1 MANKFV
7 KLGNI
12 KGKPISEIVKKVGKP
27 NSISA
32 MAGGQLYQWIKTSIF
47 LEAITMAY
55 RLMPMAMLLGTPTNT
70 RSKRSP

>member
-55 RLMPMAMLLGTPTNT
+55 RLMPMAMLLDTPTNT